1 MCLSPPN
8 LQHSSGMNLW
18 NFLRCRSGK
27 DEKYLKYLPWH
38 IFCSCLSLWR
48 SHIRV
53 CVAASGGRGR
63 NFCSSGGRNFRLLG
77 DIPTY
82 LHTGRKVRD
91 PTETLSLS
99 KKMRLINFFLN
110 FPTIPAP
117 KSLWRKNPLL
127 PCQKNFLKN
136 SPPPKKIPLEEGPLP
151 PRIFSSS
158 SPASSKFPKFRAF
171 LPPGAQECKEKESLG
186 LTQ

>member
-136 SPPPKKIPLEEGPLP
+136 SPSPPKKFLWRRGL
-151 PRIFSSS
+151 FLLGY
-158 SPASSKFPKFRAF
+158 F
-171 LPPGAQECKEKESLG
+171 LPPPPRVPNSPNFERSCLPGPKNAKKKSL
-186 LTQ
+186 LA